1 MNPLKQRSFDP
12 DTIEGEFNL
21 VEMWNTFRAARIR
34 AGFFAG
40 IFSSIMMLVFGMIY
54 CSVVGR
60 EVLAPFKIAALP
72 FLGGEAMAYGMGA
85 GLFIGT
91 IAFFALMIFLAMVYA
106 HFTGVNNFKGL
117 LGMGLTWGA
126 FGWVFITNLMAP
138 SFRGYLTA
146 DIPRGVMFFAWMVY
160 GVSLC
165 SVAWF
170 DREGYRETKKARTY
184 GRD

>member
-1 MNPLKQRSFDP
+1 MNPLKQRNFDP

-21 VEMWNTFRAARIR
+21 VEMWNTFRAERIR

-40 IFSSIMMLVFGMIY
+40 IFASVMMLIFGMIY
-54 CSVVGR
+54 CAATGR
-60 EVLAPFKIAALP
+60 DILAPMKIAALP
-72 FLGGEAMAYGMGA
+72 FMGGAAMTYGMGP
-85 GLFIGT
+85 GLALGTVVFFI
-91 IAFFALMIFLAMVYA
+91 LMIFLAIVYA
-106 HFTGVNNFKGL
+106 HFTGVNDRKGL
-117 LGMGLTWGA
+117 LGMGVTWGA

-170 DREGYRETKKARTY
+170 DKVGYKETRKTRVY
-184 GRD
+184 GKD